1 MSNISKHLLETDLF
15 RIETG
20 SMSEGEKI
28 ALAYKRARAIARAY
42 DFTAK
47 DIAAL
52 SPKFW
57 TYHRDLI
64 NPADMAAFT
73 LITIQYNL
81 AAGTL
86 APFIEKRPDLQE
98 LMDKILSFEV
108 SAQFLLTEVGHG
120 LDAKNLET
128 TATLLANGDFEL
140 HTPTRRAAKYMPP
153 TSPQPGFPRVA
164 IVMARLIVEG
174 EDRGIRP
181 FIVWL
186 NDGYHMCRGVHARV
200 LPRRAGSKPL
210 DHSIT
215 SFCHVRLPSTALL
228 GEINDSPDFHTTI
241 HRVHIGTLA
250 LSTVLIPQLQHAVY
264 VAGKYSLRRHITDPS
279 GITKPIASFRTQ
291 QAPILHCIAQ
301 IKVYDAFANECTRIF
316 MDNNIQYSVRHGIAA
331 TFKAVVTHASQ
342 ETLYA
347 LAERCGAQGLFEYN
361 GIIESQ
367 LTARGISIAEG
378 DMLVLTILKAVGNR
392 LAYEA
397 ALDAGVDRDIL
408 DLYEAGVLL
417 QSPDLGVDEIGIIL
431 SGRIHMERLAMN
443 AISRRLEQLLD
454 SIGAEPYITA
464 PILTEESWE
473 AFLDKLPQY
482 GEKPYIGDIDAAA
495 SSRL

>member
-1 MSNISKHLLETDLF
+1 MSDISKHLLETDLF
-15 RIETG
+15 RIEIG

-42 DFTAK
+42 DFTVK

-140 HTPTRRAAKYMPP
+140 HTLTRRAAK
-153 TSPQPGFPRVA
+153 
-164 IVMARLIVEG
+164 
-174 EDRGIRP
+174 
-181 FIVWL
+181 
-186 NDGYHMCRGVHARV
+186 V

-228 GEINDSPDFHTTI
+228 GEINDSPNFHTTI

-482 GEKPYIGDIDAAA
+482 GDKPYIGDIDAAA